1 MKISSKKYGKMKIF
15 CKYEFF
21 TRQKLTKKQHLSKVN
36 SSRFGYSR
44 CWNDNNQARRFWRE
58 NMKTTYLKKFGHSV
72 AATALFGLS
81 LATTAF
87 AGDITVYSALEEDE
101 IADYLAA
108 AEKSLPDIKINVL
121 RLSTGDLGAR
131 IIAEAENP
139 KADVI
144 WGFAV
149 TNMADPKIL
158 DLLEPYKAKGMDA
171 LPAQYKD
178 SGDKW
183 FAATG
188 YMGALCVNT
197 EVLKDKEL
205 PMPTSWQDLT
215 NPVYKG
221 EIVMPN
227 PASSGTGY
235 LQVAAILQANGDKG
249 WDFLQELDKNMA
261 QYTSSGSKP
270 CKMARA
276 GEYAIGASLSF
287 VAMKSIEAGY
297 PVSMVIP
304 ADWAGYELEASGM
317 VKTSVNKE
325 DAKRFLDWTLSEDA
339 AGVYA
344 KYKAIITIPDTEPSE
359 SAVNAGLPE
368 DLSTVLYPMDFAK
381 SAAERSDIL
390 KIWKEK
396 INR

>member
-1 MKISSKKYGKMKIF
+1 MKESY
-15 CKYEFF
+15 
-21 TRQKLTKKQHLSKVN
+21 R
-36 SSRFGYSR
+36 
-44 CWNDNNQARRFWRE
+44 
-58 NMKTTYLKKFGHSV
+58 KKFGRTV
-72 AATALFGLS
+72 TALS
-81 LATTAF
+81 LLGMSMATSTM
-87 AGDITVYSALEEDE
+87 AGEITVYTALEEDE

-108 AEKSLPDIKINVL
+108 AEKSLPEIKINVL

-149 TNMADPKIL
+149 TNMADSKIMS
-158 DLLEPYKAKGMDA
+158 LLEPYEAEGMSK
-171 LPAQYKD
+171 LPAQYRSAD
-178 SGDKW
+178 NKW

-197 EVLKDKEL
+197 AVLESKGL
-205 PMPTSWQDLT
+205 PMPSSWQDLT
-215 NPVYKG
+215 DPAYKG

-235 LQVAAILQANGDKG
+235 LQVAAILQANGDEG
-249 WDFLQELDKNMA
+249 WTFLEELDKNMA

-287 VAMKSIEAGY
+287 VAIKSIEMGY
-297 PVSMVIP
+297 PVDMVIP
-304 ADWAGYELEASGM
+304 SDWAGYELEASGL
-317 VKTSVNKE
+317 VKGSDNAE
-325 DAKRFLDWTLSEDA
+325 DAKKFLDWTLSEA
-339 AGVYA
+339 AAQQYS
-344 KYKAIITIPDTEPSE
+344 KYKAIITMPGAKPSE
-359 SAVNAGLPE
+359 SAVNAGLPA
-368 DLSTVLYPMDFAK
+368 DLSTILYPVDFAK
-381 SAAERSDIL
+381 SAGERPEIL
-390 KIWKEK
+390 KTWKEK

>member
-1 MKISSKKYGKMKIF
+1 MKSTYWQKMSRVFTAIS
-15 CKYEFF
+15 
-21 TRQKLTKKQHLSKVN
+21 LL
-36 SSRFGYSR
+36 
-44 CWNDNNQARRFWRE
+44 
-58 NMKTTYLKKFGHSV
+58 
-72 AATALFGLS
+72 GLS
-81 LATTAF
+81 LSTVAM
-87 AGDITVYSALEEDE
+87 AGEITVYSALEEDE
-101 IADYLAA
+101 IADYLAVV
-108 AEKSLPDIKINVL
+108 EKSMPDVKVNVL

-131 IIAEAENP
+131 IIAEAASP

-158 DLLEPYKAKGMDA
+158 DLLEPYKAKGEDK
-171 LPAQYKD
+171 LPAQYKAAD
-178 SGDKW
+178 DKW

-197 EVLKDKEL
+197 EVLNAKGL
-205 PMPTSWQDLT
+205 PMPKSWQDLT
-215 NPVYKG
+215 NPAYKG

-287 VAMKSIEAGY
+287 VAMKSIESGY

-304 ADWAGYELEASGM
+304 SDWAGYELEASGL
-317 VKTSVNKE
+317 VKTSANKA
-325 DAKRFLDWTLSEDA
+325 DAEKFLDWTLSPEA
-339 AGVYA
+339 AEVYA
-344 KYKAIITIPDTEPSE
+344 KYKAIITIPGTKPSE
-359 SAVNAGLPE
+359 SAVKAGLPE

-381 SAAERSDIL
+381 SAAERSTIL
-390 KIWKEK
+390 QTWKEK